1 MENLKNLEYEAFI
14 SHYYI
19 DSNYSLL
26 ALCVCRLVQIQNISV
41 DGGWNLSK
49 SLQCRLVPGCER
61 VKILQKMLFAQ
72 NSLL

>member
-26 ALCVCRLVQIQNISV
+26 ALCLCRLVQIQNISV
-41 DGGWNLSK
+41 DGG
-49 SLQCRLVPGCER
+49 
-61 VKILQKMLFAQ
+61 
-72 NSLL
+72 